1 MQNALADLL
10 SIAGLQ
16 HEDSW
21 DASSGHPGATSAM
34 PQLRGGGERP
44 APGPAASAASRSTR
58 APSFGAPPAEPH
70 AAGQGE
76 EEDEVQE
83 QDLPPAA
90 AARLYQ
96 ARLRAAQGE
105 LESLQAAVKAR
116 DARLG
121 GLEKEVQAL
130 RHACFA
136 ER

>member
-1 MQNALADLL
+1 M
-10 SIAGLQ
+10 
-16 HEDSW
+16 
-21 DASSGHPGATSAM
+21 
-34 PQLRGGGERP
+34 
-44 APGPAASAASRSTR
+44 
-58 APSFGAPPAEPH
+58 
-70 AAGQGE
+70 
-76 EEDEVQE
+76 QE

-130 RHACFA
+130 RQVLLA
-136 ER
+136 ERERCAGIVCRACLALQLSTVGPGP